1 MVHAAMERS
10 ARYSGIRSV
19 LQRNWVPEYRISQI
33 LRSIYQTKVLS
44 YLDMYHIPRKLRED
58 LHEHFGGSLLSLKAS
73 TTSKFDRACKVLF
86 ENRDG
91 SKVEAVLLSFPTHK
105 SLCISSQVGC
115 AYGCSFCATGKIGL
129 KRNLS
134 LDEITDQVL
143 YFQQLGHKIDSIS
156 FMGMGEPMSNPN
168 VFRAMHVLND
178 SQLFGTSSR
187 RINISTV
194 GILPGMKKLNK
205 DHPHVNLAFSMH
217 SPYTEQR
224 NRLVP
229 ANLMY
234 PFQEVFNSLDERIR
248 ITGKRIWISYV
259 LMKGENDTREHAE
272 ELVRVI
278 KKRPEE
284 LQYLYHVNLI
294 PYNTAR
300 SVDVYERTED
310 NALDTF
316 KVGRLYFYM
325 CDTSF

>member
-1 MVHAAMERS
+1 
-10 ARYSGIRSV
+10 
-19 LQRNWVPEYRISQI
+19 
-33 LRSIYQTKVLS
+33 
-44 YLDMYHIPRKLRED
+44 
-58 LHEHFGGSLLSLKAS
+58 
-73 TTSKFDRACKVLF
+73 
-86 ENRDG
+86 
-91 SKVEAVLLSFPTHK
+91 
-105 SLCISSQVGC
+105 
-115 AYGCSFCATGKIGL
+115 
-129 KRNLS
+129 
-134 LDEITDQVL
+134 
-143 YFQQLGHKIDSIS
+143 
-156 FMGMGEPMSNPN
+156 MSNPN

-205 DHPHVNLAFSMH
+205 DRSSPCTFTQYRLAWLLQVNLAFSMH

-294 PYNTAR
+294 PYNTGECTT
-300 SVDVYERTED
+300 VT
-310 NALDTF
+310 T
-316 KVGRLYFYM
+316 
-325 CDTSF
+325 